1 MKKQVLKLARET
13 WESLT
18 PQQQQEQR
26 EKFDVVVAKQYYSAG
41 PVDLDTPIEL
51 AMVQRVGG
59 VL

>member
-1 MKKQVLKLARET
+1 MKQTLKLARET

-26 EKFDVVVAKQYYSAG
+26 EKFDVVVAKHYYASG

-51 AMVQRVGG
+51 AMVPRVE
-59 VL
+59 VQPC